1 MTEPGPEPAPTAT
14 PEPAPTP
21 AAPAPA
27 PTGSLADLARRVRA
41 VTPARVFV
49 GRVGTSYRTA
59 DQLAL
64 RADHAA
70 ARDAVDTELDLAGP
84 DLAAVTAQLGLFA
97 VDTAAAD
104 RAEYLRRPDLGRRL
118 SETGRHELARRCPA
132 EVDLQ
137 VVVGDGL
144 STRAVEAQVPVLL
157 PALVDAAT
165 EAGWRVGQP
174 FAVRNCC
181 VGIMNDV
188 GDLLRPTAVVLLI
201 GERPGLATAESLSAY
216 LGWLPRAGHN
226 DADRNLLSNI
236 HARGIRHDD
245 AVTRIL
251 GLLDAMRAAD
261 RSGVTVKEPPSSAL
275 ARRAE
280 R

>member
-1 MTEPGPEPAPTAT
+1 MTELAEPSEAATSQPAPT
-14 PEPAPTP
+14 
-21 AAPAPA
+21 
-27 PTGSLADLARRVRA
+27 LADLARRVRA

-84 DLAAVTAQLGLFA
+84 DLAAVTEHLGLFA

-118 SETGRHELARRCPA
+118 SAAGRDEIARRCPA
-132 EVDLQ
+132 GVDLQ

-144 STRAVEAQVPVLL
+144 STRAVEVQVPVLL

-165 EAGWRVGQP
+165 AACWRVGQP
-174 FAVRNCC
+174 FAVRNCR

-188 GDLLRPTAVVLLI
+188 GDLLAPTAVVLLI

-216 LGWLPRAGHN
+216 LGWRPRAGHN

-236 HARGIRHDD
+236 HARGIRPGE
-245 AVTRIL
+245 AVTRVL
-251 GLLDAMRAAD
+251 GLLDAMRAVD
-261 RSGVTVKEPPSSAL
+261 RSGVTVKEPPSTLPAK
-275 ARRAE
+275 ADPTR
-280 R
+280 